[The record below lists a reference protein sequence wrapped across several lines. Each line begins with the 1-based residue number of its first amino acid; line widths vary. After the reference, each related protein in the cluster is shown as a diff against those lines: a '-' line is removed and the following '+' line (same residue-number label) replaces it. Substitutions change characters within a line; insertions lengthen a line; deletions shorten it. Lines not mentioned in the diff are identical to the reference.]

1 MSELEVEVLT
11 EGTGDKPKSGDTV
24 SMHYILYLGDG
35 VSSSNY
41 DYDKKCYVDEQV
53 DSTYD
58 AEMFGGPI
66 DITIGKHTPK
76 DQIYSKGDSIEA
88 FDKALVNM
96 SVGTK
101 CRLTVPPEFAYGSEG
116 ASSFHTFHGYRTP
129 PYKGFDIV
137 IELVEIKTAT
147 TTSA

>member
-1 MSELEVEVLT
+1 MSELKVEVLT
-11 EGTGDKPKSGDTV
+11 EGSGDKPKLGDTV
-24 SMHYILYLGDG
+24 SMHYVLYLGDG

-76 DQIYSKGDSIEA
+76 DTIYTKGDSIPA
-88 FDKALVNM
+88 
-96 SVGTK
+96 
-101 CRLTVPPEFAYGSEG
+101 FAYGSEG

-137 IELVEIKTAT
+137 IELVEIKAAT
-147 TTSA
+147 DVVA

>member
-1 MSELEVEVLT
+1 MSELKVEVLT
-11 EGTGDKPKSGDTV
+11 EGSGAKPKKGDTV

-41 DYDKKCYVDEQV
+41 DYDKKCYVDDQV

-58 AEMFGGPI
+58 LEMFGGPI
-66 DITIGKHTPK
+66 DITIGQHTPK
-76 DQIYSKGDSIEA
+76 DTIYSKGDSIEA
-88 FDKALVNM
+88 FDQALVNM
-96 SVGTK
+96 STGSK
-101 CRLTVPPEFAYGSEG
+101 CRLTVPHELAYGSEG

-137 IELVEIKTAT
+137 IELVEIKETVKTTA
-147 TTSA
+147 

>member
-1 MSELEVEVLT
+1 MSELKVEVLT
-11 EGTGDKPKSGDTV
+11 EGSGAKPKKGDTV

-41 DYDKKCYVDEQV
+41 DYDKKCYVDDQV

-58 AEMFGGPI
+58 LEMFSGPI
-66 DITIGKHTPK
+66 DITIGQHTPK
-76 DQIYSKGDSIEA
+76 DTIYSKGDSIEA
-88 FDKALVNM
+88 FDQALVNM
-96 SVGTK
+96 STGSK
-101 CRLTVPPEFAYGSEG
+101 CRLTVPHELAYGSEG

-137 IELVEIKTAT
+137 IELVEIKEAVKTTA
-147 TTSA
+147 